1 MVQLRQTSA
10 SPETSSSPPYS
21 WSDPGLWLA
30 YSDSIRWAEHDH
42 IGEASKRE
50 ANLEI
55 QGTGLTD
62 CRIYIG
68 EGAFC
73 GNKNTF
79 NFVENSAFRNVS
91 HVSKLEERHV
101 ENMTGCHVMS
111 ILLANMSA
119 KVLEVIRVL
128 CVHRWLND
136 WLTFQCN
143 FHEFDRWICHLI
155 EILTSWKVLLHMHFI
170 ANI

>member
-1 MVQLRQTSA
+1 M
-10 SPETSSSPPYS
+10 
-21 WSDPGLWLA
+21 
-30 YSDSIRWAEHDH
+30 
-42 IGEASKRE
+42 K
-50 ANLEI
+50 I

-62 CRIYIG
+62 CMIYIG

-79 NFVENSAFRNVS
+79 NLVENSAFRNVS

-128 CVHRWLND
+128 CVHR
-136 WLTFQCN
+136 
-143 FHEFDRWICHLI
+143 
-155 EILTSWKVLLHMHFI
+155 
-170 ANI
+170 